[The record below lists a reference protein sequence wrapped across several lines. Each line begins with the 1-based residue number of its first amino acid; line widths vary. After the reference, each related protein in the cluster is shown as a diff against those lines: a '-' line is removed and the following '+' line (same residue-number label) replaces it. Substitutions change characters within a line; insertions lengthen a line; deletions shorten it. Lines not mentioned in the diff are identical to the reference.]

1 MTRKAFDKS
10 LHNMHNALLSMG
22 SKVEK
27 QLRTAIESLEK
38 RDVQLAKEV
47 IKEDDKIDNMQKD
60 IENMCISLIAME
72 HPLASDLRDVFSGI
86 KIATD
91 LERMGDHAVD
101 IAKITKRITIDK
113 DVESMSDLVN
123 MTSIVIEMIKGSL
136 DSYIDKDLDK
146 CYEIANKDNQV
157 DDIYKK
163 VFRDIFA
170 AMGNK
175 DTAFIND
182 HSQFL
187 FVCKYLERLGDRC
200 TNICESTIYLITG
213 KVEDLNE

>member
-1 MTRKAFDKS
+1 MSRKAFDKS
-10 LHNMHNALLSMG
+10 LHNMHNALLRMG

-27 QLRTAIESLEK
+27 QLRTSVESLEK
-38 RDVQLAKEV
+38 KDIELAKQV
-47 IKEDDKIDNMQKD
+47 IKEDDQIDNMQKE
-60 IENMCISLIAME
+60 IENMCIGLIAME

-101 IAKITKRITIDK
+101 IAKITKRITVGNEMEI
-113 DVESMSDLVN
+113 MSDLVN
-123 MTSIVIEMIKGSL
+123 MTSIVIDMIKGCL
-136 DSYIDKDLDK
+136 DAYIEKNLDK
-146 CYEIANKDNQV
+146 CYEVANKDNQV

-163 VFRDIFA
+163 VFKDIFA
-170 AMGNK
+170 AMEK
-175 DTAFIND
+175 DKSFIND

-213 KVEDLNE
+213 KIEDLNE

>member
-1 MTRKAFDKS
+1 MSRKAFDKS
-10 LHNMHNALLSMG
+10 LHNMHNALLRMG

-27 QLRTAIESLEK
+27 QLRTSVESLEK
-38 RDVQLAKEV
+38 KDIELAKQV
-47 IKEDDKIDNMQKD
+47 IKEDDQIDNMQKE
-60 IENMCISLIAME
+60 IENMCIGLIAME

-101 IAKITKRITIDK
+101 IAKITNRITVGNEMEI
-113 DVESMSDLVN
+113 MSDLVN
-123 MTSIVIEMIKGSL
+123 MTSIVIDMIKGCL
-136 DSYIDKDLDK
+136 DAYIEKNLDK
-146 CYEIANKDNQV
+146 CYEVANKDNQV

-163 VFRDIFA
+163 VFKDIFA
-170 AMGNK
+170 AMDK
-175 DTAFIND
+175 DRSFMND
-182 HSQFL
+182 YSQFL

-213 KVEDLNE
+213 KIEDLNE

>member
-1 MTRKAFDKS
+1 MSRKAFDKS
-10 LHNMHNALLSMG
+10 LHNMHNALLRMG

-27 QLRTAIESLEK
+27 QLRTSIESLEK
-38 RDVQLAKEV
+38 RDIELAKQV
-47 IKEDDKIDNMQKD
+47 IKEDDQIDNMQKE

-101 IAKITKRITIDK
+101 IAKITKRISTDNEM
-113 DVESMSDLVN
+113 ESMSDLVN
-123 MTSIVIEMIKGSL
+123 MTSIVIEMIKGCL
-136 DSYIDKDLDK
+136 DAYIDKNLDK

-163 VFRDIFA
+163 VFKDIFT
-170 AMGNK
+170 AMEK
-175 DTAFIND
+175 DKSFIND

-213 KVEDLNE
+213 KIEDLNE

>member
-1 MTRKAFDKS
+1 MSRKAFDKS
-10 LHNMHNALLSMG
+10 LHNMHNALLRMG

-27 QLRTAIESLEK
+27 QLRTSVESLEK
-38 RDVQLAKEV
+38 KDIELAKQV
-47 IKEDDKIDNMQKD
+47 IKEDDQIDNMQKE
-60 IENMCISLIAME
+60 IENMCIGLIAME

-101 IAKITKRITIDK
+101 IAKITKRITVGNEMEI
-113 DVESMSDLVN
+113 MSDLVN
-123 MTSIVIEMIKGSL
+123 MTSIVIDMIKGCL
-136 DSYIDKDLDK
+136 DAYIEKNLDK
-146 CYEIANKDNQV
+146 CYEVANKDNQV

-163 VFRDIFA
+163 VFKDIFA
-170 AMGNK
+170 AMDK
-175 DTAFIND
+175 DRSFMND
-182 HSQFL
+182 YSQFL

-213 KVEDLNE
+213 KIEDLNE

>member
-1 MTRKAFDKS
+1 MSRKAFDKS
-10 LHNMHNALLSMG
+10 LHNMNKAVLRIE

-27 QLRTAIESLEK
+27 QLRTSVESLEK
-38 RDVQLAKEV
+38 KDIELAKQV
-47 IKEDDKIDNMQKD
+47 IKEDDQIDNMQKE
-60 IENMCISLIAME
+60 IENMCIGLIAME

-101 IAKITKRITIDK
+101 IAKITKRITVVNETEI
-113 DVESMSDLVN
+113 MSDLVN
-123 MTSIVIEMIKGSL
+123 MTSIVIEMIKGCL
-136 DSYIDKDLDK
+136 DAYIEKNLDK
-146 CYEIANKDNQV
+146 CYEVANKDNQV

-163 VFRDIFA
+163 VFKDIFA
-170 AMGNK
+170 AMDK
-175 DTAFIND
+175 DRSFMND
-182 HSQFL
+182 YSQFL

-213 KVEDLNE
+213 KIEDLNE

>member
-1 MTRKAFDKS
+1 MSRKAFDKS
-10 LHNMHNALLSMG
+10 LHNMHNALLRMG

-27 QLRTAIESLEK
+27 QLRTSIESLEK
-38 RDVQLAKEV
+38 RDIELAKQV
-47 IKEDDKIDNMQKD
+47 VKEDDKVDDMQKE

-101 IAKITKRITIDK
+101 IAKITKRISADNEI
-113 DVESMSDLVN
+113 EIMPDLVN
-123 MTSIVIEMIKGSL
+123 MTSIVIEMIKGCL
-136 DSYIDKDLDK
+136 DAYIDKNLDK

-163 VFRDIFA
+163 VFKDIFA
-170 AMGNK
+170 AMDK
-175 DTAFIND
+175 DKSFINE

-213 KVEDLNE
+213 KIEDLNE

>member
-1 MTRKAFDKS
+1 MSRKAFDKS
-10 LHNMHNALLSMG
+10 LHNMHNALLRMG

-27 QLRTAIESLEK
+27 QLRTSVESLEK
-38 RDVQLAKEV
+38 KDIELAKQV
-47 IKEDDKIDNMQKD
+47 IKEDDQIDNMQKE

-101 IAKITKRITIDK
+101 IAKITKRITVGNEMEI
-113 DVESMSDLVN
+113 MSDLVN
-123 MTSIVIEMIKGSL
+123 MTSIVIDMIKGCL
-136 DSYIDKDLDK
+136 DAYIEKNLDK
-146 CYEIANKDNQV
+146 CYEVANKDNQV
-157 DDIYKK
+157 NDIYKK
-163 VFRDIFA
+163 VFKDIFA
-170 AMGNK
+170 AMDK
-175 DTAFIND
+175 DRSFMND
-182 HSQFL
+182 YSQCL

-213 KVEDLNE
+213 KIEDLNE

>member
-1 MTRKAFDKS
+1 MSRKAFDKS
-10 LHNMHNALLSMG
+10 LHNMHNALLRMG

-27 QLRTAIESLEK
+27 QLRTSVESLEK
-38 RDVQLAKEV
+38 KDIELAKQV
-47 IKEDDKIDNMQKD
+47 IKEDDQIDNMQKE
-60 IENMCISLIAME
+60 IENMCIGLIAME

-101 IAKITKRITIDK
+101 IAKITKRITVGNETEI
-113 DVESMSDLVN
+113 MSDLVN
-123 MTSIVIEMIKGSL
+123 MTSIVIEMIKGCL
-136 DSYIDKDLDK
+136 DAYIEKNLDK
-146 CYEIANKDNQV
+146 CYEVANKDNQV

-163 VFRDIFA
+163 VFKDIFA
-170 AMGNK
+170 AMEK
-175 DTAFIND
+175 DKSFIND

-213 KVEDLNE
+213 KIEDLNE

>member
-1 MTRKAFDKS
+1 MSRKAFDKS
-10 LHNMHNALLSMG
+10 LHNMHNALLRMG

-27 QLRTAIESLEK
+27 QLRTSVESLEK
-38 RDVQLAKEV
+38 KDIELAKQV
-47 IKEDDKIDNMQKD
+47 IKEDDQIDNMQKE

-101 IAKITKRITIDK
+101 IAKITKRITVGNETEI
-113 DVESMSDLVN
+113 MSDLVN
-123 MTSIVIEMIKGSL
+123 MTSIVIEMIKGCL
-136 DSYIDKDLDK
+136 DAYIEKNLDK
-146 CYEIANKDNQV
+146 CYEVANKDNQV

-163 VFRDIFA
+163 VFKDIFA
-170 AMGNK
+170 AMDK
-175 DTAFIND
+175 DRSFMND
-182 HSQFL
+182 YSQFL

-213 KVEDLNE
+213 KIEDLNE

>member
-1 MTRKAFDKS
+1 MSRKAFDKS
-10 LHNMHNALLSMG
+10 LHNMHNALLRMG

-27 QLRTAIESLEK
+27 QLRTSVESLEK
-38 RDVQLAKEV
+38 KDIELAKQV
-47 IKEDDKIDNMQKD
+47 IKEDDQIDNMQKE
-60 IENMCISLIAME
+60 IENMCIGLIAME

-101 IAKITKRITIDK
+101 IAKITKRITVGNETEI
-113 DVESMSDLVN
+113 MSDLVN
-123 MTSIVIEMIKGSL
+123 MTSIVIEMIKGCL
-136 DSYIDKDLDK
+136 DAYIEKNLDK
-146 CYEIANKDNQV
+146 CYEVANKDNQV

-163 VFRDIFA
+163 VFKDIFA
-170 AMGNK
+170 AMDK
-175 DTAFIND
+175 DRSFMND
-182 HSQFL
+182 YSQFL

-213 KVEDLNE
+213 KIEDLNE

>member
-1 MTRKAFDKS
+1 MSRKAFDKS
-10 LHNMHNALLSMG
+10 LHNMHNALLRMG

-27 QLRTAIESLEK
+27 QLRTSIESLEK
-38 RDVQLAKEV
+38 RDIELAKRV
-47 IKEDDKIDNMQKD
+47 AKEDDEIDNMQKE

-101 IAKITKRITIDK
+101 IAKITKRITVGNETEI
-113 DVESMSDLVN
+113 MSDLVN
-123 MTSIVIEMIKGSL
+123 MTSIVIEMIKGCL
-136 DSYIDKDLDK
+136 DAYIEKNLDK
-146 CYEIANKDNQV
+146 CYEVANKDNQV

-163 VFRDIFA
+163 VFKDIFA
-170 AMGNK
+170 AMDK
-175 DTAFIND
+175 DRSFMND
-182 HSQFL
+182 YSQFL

-213 KVEDLNE
+213 KIEDLNE